1 MQVVQALRSP
11 STEAGG
17 TNSPGYE
24 ADKTDTLS
32 SSSASVS
39 NPFGNTT
46 PLSENFERPQIGVPQ
61 RIWDSFK
68 RDQNLSISSS
78 GIFGVDGNAFDVE
91 AAAKATAKSPLKRS
105 LKSRHLQ
112 MIAIGGSVG
121 TFAVLKDHVMAC

>member
-1 MQVVQALRSP
+1 MQAIQALRS
-11 STEAGG
+11 SSREEGD
-17 TNSPGYE
+17 TNSPSYE

-32 SSSASVS
+32 SSSASGS
-39 NPFGNTT
+39 NPFGNAT
-46 PLSENFERPQIGVPQ
+46 PLSENFERPEIGVPQ

-68 RDQNLSISSS
+68 RDQTLSISSS

-112 MIAIGGSVG
+112 MIAIGGSIG
-121 TFAVLKDHVMAC
+121 TVAVSTENVIAH